1 MKKKKVTVVLSL
13 GAAALLLI
21 GGISVYAHQ
30 TSDSGESETVYK
42 ETTAEYGTL
51 TVGITESGSVT
62 IGSISQDMDE
72 DISTS
77 SNSGSSQTSGTQ
89 TTGTSTNNSSVVLEV
104 EEVYVSVGQQV
115 KAGDALLK
123 LTDESIEKYRKK
135 LKEAVTE
142 ASADYNSAAL
152 SSAKEKVSANYSYN
166 LSVAEGS
173 VAQEEYE
180 ATISELQ
187 DAVDEAQEAVDE
199 SQALLTYYQEMIDS
213 GMDLSES
220 LADEQENY
228 DKLYNKLKAAKSAYT
243 TKSVEAE
250 KKYKEAM
257 LSYENA
263 DSQYSADVTGVDVS
277 VDTAQDTLTDAKE
290 ALSEFEIFVGDGTIY
305 SDYDGTIM
313 SVGYEAGDDLSTS
326 TSIVTFADTDAV
338 TMTVSVSEEDIS
350 EIAIGDE
357 VMIELNAYEDQTFSG
372 EVESIDTSVSSGS
385 STVSYNVT
393 VKINGD
399 VDGIYTDMTGNVT
412 FIEKQVADQFKNLNA
427 GAIDISYDGGD
438 KNRGGNQSS
447 DDSSDSGMMMMPSGS
462 GAPSGSSSSGGSG
475 ASGGPSGGFT
485 GGGDSSGGGP
495 SGGPGGGNG
504 GDGGG
509 MPGDMGGF
517 FGGGSDME
525 DRMNQENI
533 TLDEDDVDDIET
545 FVSGISAATIS
556 YMTRSTVDGGDL
568 DEAQTYSIAGVKD
581 SYAAISNL
589 SLAVGDFITE
599 SDDENKE
606 KVCVL
611 GASIAEEI
619 FGSAIDAY
627 GSVIYIDDRSYV
639 VNGVLSSMGTV
650 ASGISPDDSVFIPY
664 ATGVKYLVGTN
675 VSPTI
680 TVIAEDVSN
689 VSGVTEEITEV
700 LATSYPNAEF
710 TFEDAGSKMEAAS
723 ASNEILTM
731 LLMAMAA
738 IVFVVGGIGIMNVL
752 FVSVKE
758 RTNEIGILKAIGCSQ
773 RNILFEFLA
782 EAAAISLIG
791 GVLGIVSSLLVTPVA
806 QYLGVRVELTP
817 AAFLIALLFALITG
831 TLFGFYPA
839 YKASKLVPVE
849 ALGAE

>member
-1 MKKKKVTVVLSL
+1 MKPSELLRLVWINITQNKFKTIMTSIGIIV
-13 GAAALLLI
+13 GAA
-21 GGISVYAHQ
+21 
-30 TSDSGESETVYK
+30 
-42 ETTAEYGTL
+42 
-51 TVGITESGSVT
+51 T
-62 IGSISQDMDE
+62 IVM
-72 DISTS
+72 
-77 SNSGSSQTSGTQ
+77 
-89 TTGTSTNNSSVVLEV
+89 V
-104 EEVYVSVGQQV
+104 
-115 KAGDALLK
+115 
-123 LTDESIEKYRKK
+123 
-135 LKEAVTE
+135 
-142 ASADYNSAAL
+142 
-152 SSAKEKVSANYSYN
+152 
-166 LSVAEGS
+166 
-173 VAQEEYE
+173 
-180 ATISELQ
+180 
-187 DAVDEAQEAVDE
+187 
-199 SQALLTYYQEMIDS
+199 
-213 GMDLSES
+213 
-220 LADEQENY
+220 
-228 DKLYNKLKAAKSAYT
+228 
-243 TKSVEAE
+243 
-250 KKYKEAM
+250 
-257 LSYENA
+257 
-263 DSQYSADVTGVDVS
+263 
-277 VDTAQDTLTDAKE
+277 
-290 ALSEFEIFVGDGTIY
+290 
-305 SDYDGTIM
+305 
-313 SVGYEAGDDLSTS
+313 
-326 TSIVTFADTDAV
+326 
-338 TMTVSVSEEDIS
+338 
-350 EIAIGDE
+350 IAIGKGGQ
-357 VMIELNAYEDQTFSG
+357 ED
-372 EVESIDTSVSSGS
+372 
-385 STVSYNVT
+385 
-393 VKINGD
+393 
-399 VDGIYTDMTGNVT
+399 
-412 FIEKQVADQFKNLNA
+412 VADQFKNLNA

-438 KNRGGNQSS
+438 KNRGGNQNS
-447 DDSSDSGMMMMPSGS
+447 DDSSDSGMMMMPSGG
-462 GAPSGSSSSGGSG
+462 GAPSGSSPAGGSGGSSGGFP
-475 ASGGPSGGFT
+475 GGGDSGGFP
-485 GGGDSSGGGP
+485 GGGESSGGGP
-495 SGGPGGGNG
+495 GG

-509 MPGDMGGF
+509 MPGDMGDL

-556 YMTRSTVDGGDL
+556 YTTRSSVDGGDL

-581 SYAAISNL
+581 NYAAISNL

-611 GASIAEEI
+611 GASVAEEI

-650 ASGISPDDSVFIPY
+650 ASGISPDDSIFIPY

-680 TVIAEDVSN
+680 TVIAEDVNN

-700 LATSYPNAEF
+700 FATSYPNAEF

-731 LLMAMAA
+731 LLIAMAA

-773 RNILFEFLA
+773 SNILFEFLA

-791 GVLGIVSSLLVTPVA
+791 GVLGIVASLLVTPVA

-817 AAFLIALLFALITG
+817 AAFFIALLFALITG

>member
-1 MKKKKVTVVLSL
+1 MKPSELLRLVWINITQNKFKTIMTSIGIIV
-13 GAAALLLI
+13 GAA
-21 GGISVYAHQ
+21 
-30 TSDSGESETVYK
+30 
-42 ETTAEYGTL
+42 
-51 TVGITESGSVT
+51 T
-62 IGSISQDMDE
+62 IVM
-72 DISTS
+72 
-77 SNSGSSQTSGTQ
+77 
-89 TTGTSTNNSSVVLEV
+89 V
-104 EEVYVSVGQQV
+104 
-115 KAGDALLK
+115 
-123 LTDESIEKYRKK
+123 
-135 LKEAVTE
+135 
-142 ASADYNSAAL
+142 
-152 SSAKEKVSANYSYN
+152 
-166 LSVAEGS
+166 
-173 VAQEEYE
+173 
-180 ATISELQ
+180 
-187 DAVDEAQEAVDE
+187 
-199 SQALLTYYQEMIDS
+199 
-213 GMDLSES
+213 
-220 LADEQENY
+220 
-228 DKLYNKLKAAKSAYT
+228 
-243 TKSVEAE
+243 
-250 KKYKEAM
+250 
-257 LSYENA
+257 
-263 DSQYSADVTGVDVS
+263 
-277 VDTAQDTLTDAKE
+277 
-290 ALSEFEIFVGDGTIY
+290 
-305 SDYDGTIM
+305 
-313 SVGYEAGDDLSTS
+313 
-326 TSIVTFADTDAV
+326 
-338 TMTVSVSEEDIS
+338 
-350 EIAIGDE
+350 IAIGKGGQ
-357 VMIELNAYEDQTFSG
+357 ED
-372 EVESIDTSVSSGS
+372 
-385 STVSYNVT
+385 
-393 VKINGD
+393 
-399 VDGIYTDMTGNVT
+399 
-412 FIEKQVADQFKNLNA
+412 VADQFKNLNA

-438 KNRGGNQSS
+438 KNRGENQNS
-447 DDSSDSGMMMMPSGS
+447 DDSSDSGMMMMPSGG
-462 GAPSGSSSSGGSG
+462 GAPSGSSPAGGSGGSSGGFPD
-475 ASGGPSGGFT
+475 GGDSGGFP
-485 GGGDSSGGGP
+485 GGGESSGGGP
-495 SGGPGGGNG
+495 GG

-509 MPGDMGGF
+509 MPGDMGGL

-556 YMTRSTVDGGDL
+556 YTTRSSVDGGDL

-581 SYAAISNL
+581 NYADISNL

-731 LLMAMAA
+731 LLIAMAA

-773 RNILFEFLA
+773 SNILFEFLA

-791 GVLGIVSSLLVTPVA
+791 GVLGIVASLLVTPVA

-817 AAFLIALLFALITG
+817 AAFFIALLFALITG